1 MKAKSLLVHGIDQI
15 TLGEVEIPAPG
26 PGELLVETRYSTVSP
41 GTELRCLQVQPPG
54 TPLPYIPGYS
64 MAGTIIEAGP
74 QTSLAVGTKVYA
86 GGTQKA
92 SQATQWGGHV
102 SHAVIKEGDVYPL
115 EDHIDLL
122 EASMIHI
129 LAIPYHGVRLC
140 SAKPHER
147 VAVIG
152 LGPIGQISA
161 RLHQLTGAHVVAA
174 DLSSWRVDLAN
185 KAGIQSL
192 VVTDSISATFA
203 TVFPSGANIVV
214 DSTGAPPVLKEAVK
228 VACNKSWDD
237 SQHPGARV
245 VIQGSYSGDVA
256 VPYRDAF
263 MREVSFLLP
272 RDTQP
277 TDIRAVIEL
286 LSRKTLKV
294 RDLIGDIVHP
304 STAQTVYQD
313 LRQQKNNW
321 ITVAFDWKS
330 V

>member
-1 MKAKSLLVHGIDQI
+1 M
-15 TLGEVEIPAPG
+15 
-26 PGELLVETRYSTVSP
+26 
-41 GTELRCLQVQPPG
+41 
-54 TPLPYIPGYS
+54 
-64 MAGTIIEAGP
+64 
-74 QTSLAVGTKVYA
+74 
-86 GGTQKA
+86 
-92 SQATQWGGHV
+92 
-102 SHAVIKEGDVYPL
+102 
-115 EDHIDLL
+115 
-122 EASMIHI
+122 
-129 LAIPYHGVRLC
+129 
-140 SAKPHER
+140 
-147 VAVIG
+147 AVIG